1 MASAFGHYNGAGSKK
16 RGQFTVTALG
26 RWSSINKALPAV
38 DTISALHIYD
48 FDNTLFKT
56 PLPNNTLWTG
66 PTIGMLSKQ
75 DAFINSGWWHDN
87 RILGATGRGIEQ
99 EEPRAWEGF
108 WNEKIVD
115 LVRLS
120 MKQPDALCVL
130 LTGRGEQRFADLL
143 RRIAA
148 SKHLDFDML
157 CLKPQVGPDHQKF
170 ASTMKFKQEL
180 LTEIMETYKH
190 ANEIRIYEDRP
201 AHTQGFRD
209 FLEDYNKAQRIQP
222 TRGPIQAE
230 VVQVNDTQTALDP
243 VVEVAQVQRMINE
256 HNEAMSK
263 QPLHLRPNALRIKKT
278 VFFTSYIIEP
288 EDSKKLLELMPIPKK
303 ATSGDATRFH
313 GNNIII
319 VPRPCPK
326 PILAKVGGL
335 GNKLTW
341 QVTGTA
347 CHYNSIWAACVQP
360 VPPTAVYHSDNKVP
374 LVVLALKKGA
384 RPADAGK
391 INTWSA
397 LPPEKRFTFTT
408 TVGEK
413 AVLRVEADDPR
424 EDEYESL
431 FANKIQNNN
440 NNHNGKNNGSNKRK
454 HNGDDWNPPR
464 QPAADAAAAAAR
476 GGGGSGGSGGR
487 GGRGGRGGQASG
499 RGRGGG
505 GGKGKG
511 KGKGGFAHYRSL
523 DDVGKNAPS
532 EVNYDDAHPPANAPT
547 GPRGG
552 KSGPGGSGGN
562 QVNDLQSYY

>member
-1 MASAFGHYNGAGSKK
+1 MTLIIPVRLLLPPWRCKLTWKY
-16 RGQFTVTALG
+16 TVF
-26 RWSSINKALPAV
+26 R
-38 DTISALHIYD
+38 
-48 FDNTLFKT
+48 T
-56 PLPNNTLWTG
+56 PLPNSALWTG
-66 PTIGMLSKQ
+66 PTIGMLSRQ

-87 RILGATGRGIEQ
+87 RILSATGRGIEH

-108 WNEKIVD
+108 WNEKIVE

-180 LTEIMETYKH
+180 LTEIIETYKH
-190 ANEIRIYEDRP
+190 AAEIRIYEDRP

-209 FLEDYNKAQRIQP
+209 FLEDYNNAQRIQF
-222 TRGPIQAE
+222 TRGTIQAE
-230 VVQVNDTQTALDP
+230 VVQVNDTQTSLDP
-243 VVEVAQVQRMINE
+243 IVEVAQVQRMINE
-256 HNEAMSK
+256 HNEAMLQ

-278 VFFTSYIIEP
+278 VFFTSYIIEA

-303 ATSGDATRFH
+303 ASGDGTRLH

-335 GNKLTW
+335 GSKMTW

-347 CHYNSIWAACVQP
+347 CHYGSIWAACVQP
-360 VPPTAVYHSDNKVP
+360 IPPTASYHSDNRIP

-397 LPPEKRFTFTT
+397 LPPEKRFIFTT

-413 AVLRVEADDPR
+413 AILRIEADDPR

-431 FANKIQNNN
+431 FANKSHNNN
-440 NNHNGKNNGSNKRK
+440 SNNGGNNKRK

-464 QPAADAAAAAAR
+464 QPAADAAAASAHGGPR
-476 GGGGSGGSGGR
+476 GGGGGR

-499 RGRGGG
+499 RGGQASGRGGQASGRGRGGG
-505 GGKGKG
+505 KSKGKA
-511 KGKGGFAHYRSL
+511 KGGFAHYRSL
-523 DDVGKNAPS
+523 DDVGSKHTPS

-552 KSGPGGSGGN
+552 KSRPSGGGGGGN
-562 QVNDLQSYY
+562 NVTDLQSYY